1 MSLKPDS
8 FFVVYLDDE
17 MTRLYWHRLDRL
29 EYFKKRRAPY
39 FVIRTQRR
47 LFRQARRVLHERGI
61 ECPERP
67 VVKT

>member
-8 FFVVYLDDE
+8 FFIVYLDDE

-29 EYFKKRRAPY
+29 EYFRKRRAPT
-39 FVIRTQRR
+39 FVIRTQRG
-47 LFRQARRVLHERGI
+47 LVRQARRVLHGRGI

-67 VVKT
+67 VVTT